1 MLTSVSQ
8 RFQTQIRTKTKKSY
22 TSLSSIT
29 NHIDSPGIE
38 SRKTLLK
45 NRARLKHTGKHL
57 DKETKQ
63 KKKCKCQKQKK
74 RKINRK
80 QLKVLTKKVTMVVKN
95 SIKA

>member
-63 KKKCKCQKQKK
+63 K
-74 RKINRK
+74 
-80 QLKVLTKKVTMVVKN
+80 TKKNANAKN
-95 SIKA
+95 KKKGK

>member
-63 KKKCKCQKQKK
+63 TNQMQMPKTEKKENKQKTIK
-74 RKINRK
+74 SIDKKIDYGR
-80 QLKVLTKKVTMVVKN
+80 
-95 SIKA
+95 

>member
-63 KKKCKCQKQKK
+63 TNQMQMPKTKKKGSS
-74 RKINRK
+74 KIALR
-80 QLKVLTKKVTMVVKN
+80 
-95 SIKA
+95 

>member
-63 KKKCKCQKQKK
+63 KKKMQMPK
-74 RKINRK
+74 
-80 QLKVLTKKVTMVVKN
+80 TKKKEN
-95 SIKA
+95 

>member
-63 KKKCKCQKQKK
+63 KKNANAKNKK
-74 RKINRK
+74 KGK
-80 QLKVLTKKVTMVVKN
+80 
-95 SIKA
+95 